1 MTQPT
6 LFSEGPRPRRRAAAG
21 PRFTPRELARLLRLP
36 EPTAEQDAIISA
48 PVEPLLVVAGAGSG
62 KTETMASRV
71 VWLVANGYAHPG
83 EIHGQTFTRKAAGEL
98 SHRVRTRLGQL
109 GRRLGRD
116 EALAGEPTIS
126 TYHAYAARVVT
137 EHGLRAGYEPSA
149 RLLTEAARWQIVDSL
164 VRTYTGEMTGL
175 NRAPG
180 TVTDDV
186 LALSGELAEHLVGP
200 DDLAAW
206 TGRFFADVQEY
217 PGRVYKD
224 VSDVLRRQQSRLTL
238 LPLVRLYE
246 QRKHDLEAMDFGD
259 QMARAARV
267 ARDHPEVGAIERGRF
282 RIVLLDEYQDTSH
295 AQVTM
300 LNNLFGGGHPV
311 TAVGDPCQ
319 SIYGWRGASAGTL
332 ERFPEEFRD
341 SAAHPAWV
349 RTLTRSWRN
358 RPEILRVANTIS
370 APLRAQVH
378 RLEAADRTAEA
389 VGGRTV
395 TCALLPTHAEEA
407 AWIADSMLTAW
418 RLVAG
423 LPRAPAGEIPLER
436 RPTSAVLVRVRSQI
450 PVIEEALRSRGLPVE
465 VVGLGGLLDTPEV
478 RDVVCTLRV
487 LADPTDGAS
496 LLRLLTGARWR
507 IGPRDLVALH
517 RRSRTI
523 AAARVAASGRTA
535 ADPEQV
541 NTDRLDDAT
550 LVEAMADLGA
560 PRNYSAEG
568 HRRLQEYGREL
579 AALRRRLDQPLP
591 DLLAD
596 IERTIGL
603 DVEVAVRGWAA
614 GDAGLARAHLDA
626 LGEAATR
633 YIGENESGTV
643 AGFLAFLAAAE
654 EEERGLEPG
663 QIDVVEGAVQILT
676 AHAAKGLEW
685 DVVSVAGLCRGV
697 WPGLARAS
705 DHYLGGIGVLP
716 FPLRGDVSGL
726 PVLDL
731 SDADDQKDVAAAV
744 TAFGR
749 AWREHDEREERRLAY
764 VAVTRP
770 RRLLLCSGYWWG
782 DGVKRPR
789 GPSVFLDEI
798 RETCA
803 AGAGVVDVWTPE
815 PAPGDTNPSDQL
827 VPTAEWPADPL
838 GLRRPAM
845 AAAADLIRRMI
856 ENPDASVAEAFADLA
871 AADPEVAARAGLA
884 ADLAGLAGPGEHPG
898 TTDWSTPAA
907 VRPTEAPSASPV
919 LPAVLTPETSGPA
932 ALVPDGTEPTAAG
945 PTGVSLPRQAG
956 PDTAPG
962 ETAPARPEPQAGL
975 TVTGPAVTGP
985 AVTGP
990 AVTGPGG
997 PAATVSGT
1005 GAAEPAAG
1013 AAEPAADGAEPVAD
1027 RADQADRVDGA
1038 DGSDRAG
1045 LVAAVEAADRAAE
1058 AGDPD
1063 IARWRREAKLLLA
1076 ERAERARRDG
1086 PIEVAVPSHLSVSQ
1100 LVVLRKDPQALAR
1113 SLRRPL
1119 PHRPA
1124 PQARRG
1130 TAFHAWLEQRFG
1142 AVRLI
1147 DIDDLPGAADDGA
1160 ADDEE
1165 LAALQEAFLTGE
1177 WAERTPIEV
1186 EVPFATT
1193 VAGVVVRGR
1202 MDAVFADPDGRFDVI
1217 DWKTGRR
1224 PSGAEAEAAAVQLS
1238 AYRIAW
1244 ASLAGV
1250 PVRKVRAGF
1259 HYVREQVTVRPA
1271 DLMEAAE
1278 LAALIEDIPA
1288 EAV

>member
-1 MTQPT
+1 MTRVR
-6 LFSEGPRPRRRAAAG
+6 SG
-21 PRFTPRELARLLRLP
+21 PRFTPRELAGMLRLP
-36 EPTAEQDAIISA
+36 EPTAEQEAIIAA
-48 PVEPLLVVAGAGSG
+48 PVQPLLVVAGAGSG

-83 EIHGQTFTRKAAGEL
+83 EILGLTFTRKAAGEL

-109 GRRLGRD
+109 ARRLGRD
-116 EALAGEPTIS
+116 DALAGEATVS

-137 EHGLRAGYEPSA
+137 EHGLRAGFEPSA

-186 LALSGELAEHLVGP
+186 LALSAELAEHLVGA

-206 TGRFFADVQEY
+206 TGRFFADVQEF

-224 VSDVLRRQQSRLTL
+224 VSEVLRRQQGRLTL

-246 QRKHDLEAMDFGD
+246 QRKLDLEAMDFGD
-259 QMARAARV
+259 QMARAALV

-341 SAAHPAWV
+341 GQGHPAWV
-349 RTLTRSWRN
+349 RTLSRSWRN
-358 RPEILRVANTIS
+358 RPEILRVANTVS
-370 APLRAQVH
+370 ASLRSRAQVVELTASP
-378 RLEAADRTAEA
+378 RAAGA

-395 TCALLPTHAEEA
+395 TCALLPTYAEEA
-407 AWIADSMLTAW
+407 GWIADTMLTAW

-423 LPRAPAGEIPLER
+423 MPSAQPGEIPLER

-450 PVIEEALRSRGLPVE
+450 PVIEEALRARGLPVE

-478 RDVVCTLRV
+478 RDVICTLRV

-517 RRSRTI
+517 RRARQI
-523 AAARVAASGRTA
+523 AAARATA
-535 ADPEQV
+535 AGDEEPV
-541 NTDRLDDAT
+541 VTDRLDDAT
-550 LVEAMADLGA
+550 LVEAMADLG
-560 PRNYSAEG
+560 PPDRYSPEG
-568 HRRLQEYGREL
+568 HRRLLEYGREL
-579 AALRRRLDQPLP
+579 AALRRRLDQQLP

-614 GDAGLARAHLDA
+614 GDAGLARGHLDA
-626 LGEAATR
+626 LGDAATR
-633 YIGENESGTV
+633 YVAENENGTV

-663 QIDVVEGAVQILT
+663 QVDVVEGAVQILT

-685 DVVSVAGLCRGV
+685 DVVSVAGLCKGV
-697 WPGLARAS
+697 WPGLARSS
-705 DHYLGGIGVLP
+705 DHFLGGIGVLP
-716 FPLRGDVSGL
+716 FPLRGDAAGL

-731 SDADDQKDVAAAV
+731 SDAMDQKDVAGAV
-744 TAFGR
+744 TAFAR
-749 AWREHDEREERRLAY
+749 SWREHDEREERRLAY

-770 RRLLLCSGYWWG
+770 RRLLICSGYWWG

-798 RETCA
+798 RAACA
-803 AGAGVVDVWTPE
+803 DGAGVVAAWTPE
-815 PAPGDTNPSDQL
+815 PAPGDTNPSDQ
-827 VPTAEWPADPL
+827 VVATAEWPADPL

-856 ENPDASVAEAFADLA
+856 ENPEASAAEAFADLA
-871 AADPEVAARAGLA
+871 AADPEVAAKAGLA
-884 ADLAGLAGPGEHPG
+884 ADLVGLAEPPTPGNVVTSGAERAGSDHTG
-898 TTDWSTPAA
+898 GVAGGVAGGVVSSGAERAGGDHAG
-907 VRPTEAPSASPV
+907 E
-919 LPAVLTPETSGPA
+919 AVLDRGVLLAA
-932 ALVPDGTEPTAAG
+932 AL
-945 PTGVSLPRQAG
+945 
-956 PDTAPG
+956 
-962 ETAPARPEPQAGL
+962 
-975 TVTGPAVTGP
+975 
-985 AVTGP
+985 
-990 AVTGPGG
+990 
-997 PAATVSGT
+997 
-1005 GAAEPAAG
+1005 
-1013 AAEPAADGAEPVAD
+1013 
-1027 RADQADRVDGA
+1027 
-1038 DGSDRAG
+1038 
-1045 LVAAVEAADRAAE
+1045 AADRAA
-1058 AGDPD
+1058 ADRDPD
-1063 IARWRREAKLLLA
+1063 IGRWRREAKLLLA
-1076 ERAERARRDG
+1076 ERAERSRRDG
-1086 PIEVAVPSHLSVSQ
+1086 PIEVVVPAHLSVSQ

-1119 PHRPA
+1119 PQRPA

-1147 DIDDLPGAADDGA
+1147 DIDELPGAADDGA
-1160 ADDEE
+1160 AEDEE

-1177 WAERTPIEV
+1177 WADRTPVEV

-1224 PSGAEAEAAAVQLS
+1224 PSGAEAEAAAVQLA

-1271 DLMEAAE
+1271 DLLDAAG
-1278 LAALIEDIPA
+1278 LAALIEEIPA
-1288 EAV
+1288 EEL